1 MLSRSKHFLSH
12 KSLSFVTLLVVLSL
26 ILAACQPQPTPA
38 PAATN
43 PPPTAEPTAVPT
55 TAPTAVPTAA
65 PSPTVEAVVEPTIAA
80 VSDAKF
86 GQILVDAK
94 GMTLYMFTKDGADQ
108 SNCNAACLAKWPPVI
123 TAGSP
128 KAGDGVDA
136 AKLGSTKLADGRLIV
151 TYNHMPLYYWV
162 ADKKPGDMSGQN
174 VGSVWYVVNTA
185 GDPVKAELT
194 SASSAASSSAAE
206 AQVEEP
212 EIKVVSDAKYGKILV
227 DGKGMTLYIFTKD
240 APDQSNCN
248 AGCLAKWPPLITA
261 GSPKADDGVDASK
274 LGTAKL
280 ADGRLIVTYNHMPL
294 YYWVNDTKPGDTTG
308 QNVGSVWFVV
318 NPDGKSVQASAPSS
332 GY

>member
-1 MLSRSKHFLSH
+1 MNTRSKYHISF
-12 KSLSFVTLLVVLSL
+12 KSLPLVTLLVVVSL
-26 ILAACQPQPTPA
+26 VLAACQPQPTPA

-55 TAPTAVPTAA
+55 VAPTAVPTAA
-65 PSPTVEAVVEPTIAA
+65 PSPTVAAVVEPTISM

-86 GQILVDAK
+86 GQILVDAQ
-94 GMTLYMFTKDGADQ
+94 GMTLYIFTKDAADQ
-108 SNCNAACLAKWPPVI
+108 SNCNDACLAKWPPLI
-123 TAGSP
+123 TTGTP
-128 KAGDGVDA
+128 KAGEGVDA

-174 VGSVWYVVNTA
+174 IGSVWFVINPA
-185 GDPVKAELT
+185 GDPVKAEF
-194 SASSAASSSAAE
+194 SAAAP
-206 AQVEEP
+206 AQPAVEEP
-212 EIKVVSDAKYGKILV
+212 VIKVVSDAKFGQILV
-227 DGKGMTLYIFTKD
+227 DAKGMTLYIFTKD

-248 AGCLAKWPPLITA
+248 AGCMAKWPPLITA
-261 GSPKADDGVDASK
+261 GSPKAGDGVDASK
-274 LGTAKL
+274 LGSTKL

-308 QNVGSVWFVV
+308 QNVGSVWFVI